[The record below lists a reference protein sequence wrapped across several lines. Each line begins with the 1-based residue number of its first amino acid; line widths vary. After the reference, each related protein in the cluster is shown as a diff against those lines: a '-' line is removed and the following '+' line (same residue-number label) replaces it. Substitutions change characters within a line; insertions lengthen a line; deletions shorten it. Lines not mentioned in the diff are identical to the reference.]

1 MGKKKNSRIS
11 QKTGM
16 APGTLMHIG
25 QKEISDA
32 SIQIL
37 QYNFEKTR
45 TTEYKINLDQI
56 KYKFEEEDYVYW
68 VHFTGIDIPA
78 YENLGSQLKIH
89 NLSLEDAL
97 NSHLRPK
104 FEDLDHYSFLSLQ
117 LLIPQ
122 KDSYKFMAVPVNLIL
137 GANYVISFMDSRN
150 PILSSLINR
159 IENST
164 RRIRTKGVD
173 YLFFAIADTIV
184 DSYFHLLENW
194 NDQLDELEDLI
205 ETENSELVPRNIQ
218 DFKKQLMKARRSI
231 LPLKEAYDLL
241 RQNDLDL
248 LQEEN
253 IKYFHDTQDHILFV
267 IDQLDYL
274 LAYLSD
280 ILNTYQSVQNN
291 EMNKTMK
298 LLTLISTIFIP
309 LTFIAGIYG
318 MNFKYMPELEWQ
330 FGYFIVLII
339 MWLIVFVMVWYF
351 RRKKWL

>member
-25 QKEISDA
+25 QKEIADA
-32 SIQIL
+32 SILML
-37 QYNFEKTR
+37 QYDFEKTKATEFKSNLDQLTYNFE
-45 TTEYKINLDQI
+45 DV
-56 KYKFEEEDYVYW
+56 DSVYW
-68 VHFTGIDIPA
+68 VHFSGIDIPA
-78 YENLGSQLKIH
+78 YENLGRQLNIH

-122 KDSYKFMAVPVNLIL
+122 KDNYKFTAVPVHLIL
-137 GANYVISFMDSRN
+137 GANYVVSFMDSRN
-150 PILSSLINR
+150 PILSSLISR

-164 RRIRTKGVD
+164 RRIRSKGVD
-173 YLFFAIADTIV
+173 YLFFAVADTIV
-184 DSYFHLLENW
+184 DSYFHLIENW
-194 NDQLDELEDLI
+194 NDQLDQLEDLI
-205 ETENSELVPRNIQ
+205 ETDNSDEVPQKIQ

-231 LPLKEAYDLL
+231 LPLKEVYNLL
-241 RQNDLDL
+241 RQNDSGL
-248 LQEEN
+248 LQDEN
-253 IKYFHDTQDHILFV
+253 IKYFQDTQDHILFV
-267 IDQLDYL
+267 MDQLDYL
-274 LAYLSD
+274 LAYLSE

-291 EMNKTMK
+291 QLNKTMK

-309 LTFIAGIYG
+309 LTFLAGIYG
-318 MNFKYMPELEWQ
+318 MNFRYMPELDWQ
-330 FGYFIVLII
+330 YGYFAVLVI
-339 MWLIVFVMVWYF
+339 MGLLVLAMLWLF